1 MSILNQ
7 GTAIISDS
15 PNNRQPNQIEK
26 SLEQACLC
34 ARVADEYRGN
44 DVVVLDMTQITPH
57 YDYFVIAT
65 GNNRRQ
71 MHAIAE
77 EVDRVLSKQ
86 GSKRMGIEGYDDST
100 WILQDYGDIVL
111 QLFTE
116 ETREYYRLE
125 ELWADATV
133 VDWQQTSANP
143 PQQ

>member
-26 SLEQACLC
+26 SLENACQC
-34 ARVADEYRGN
+34 ARIADEYRGK
-44 DVVVLDMTQITPH
+44 DVIVLDMTQITPH

-77 EVDRVLSKQ
+77 EVDRVLATQ

-133 VDWQQTSANP
+133 VDWQQTPANP
-143 PQQ
+143 PQ